1 MYIIESAKIIMAES
15 SKSSNLKF
23 SDKVVVVT
31 GSGTGIGQAIA
42 KKFAEKGAN
51 IIIMGRRKEP
61 LDKTSDILIEIMKK
75 VGSSG
80 TVRAFSGVDVSDEVG
95 INEMFS
101 SIKQEFG
108 RVDIIV
114 NNAGVSGPVKTF
126 TNASFQDFK
135 DCVAIHLTGTFWT
148 SVQGLKV
155 MDKGS
160 KIITI
165 ATFFT
170 EENKYEQRPYRFRTP
185 YTAAQGAK
193 NRLAE
198 ALAWELVEQGIKSV
212 ATNPGPVHSD
222 RIYKTVYPKAAAE
235 FLRIGGYPGLDSTE
249 IELSAI
255 NGLELLGESP
265 EVFSKGIM
273 EIAQQISKSRSS
285 PSSSSSSS
293 SPPPTHSSAQ
303 PSSPSKTTTTTTTTS
318 NTPITDSDNAA
329 TTTTATAAAAATTP
343 PPPQLTPTQ
352 GSGDLNKTIE
362 GMLIKIQ
369 EIAEKIQQNTSKMI
383 VDNEFLSQ
391 EEVADMVL
399 TLSDDT
405 ISKLI
410 NGRIIPNDRVFY
422 PVKPIVGTFIDDNS
436 IQNLKEKVVIITTTS
451 SKEKDVQRIISL
463 ANKLNDI
470 GVKQVIILSK
480 NFDDTKFYKDFHS
493 HSLDLADEEKVK
505 RIFNTAKTKFGSIN
519 SVIHITGDYDY
530 NRSLLSLSREDWDLL
545 VENFIHIPALITRE
559 AVKFMSPAD
568 AIQKPSQF
576 KDSKGIIV
584 ILGPDS
590 PSGKKIS
597 GLSRARSEVFR
608 GALRPYTATVNQEL
622 SDVLG
627 SKIKL
632 NLILAG
638 NVEGIESKI
647 ENVTTSVLNLI
658 AGSSLNKNEAF
669 FYMKEGTKKKNN

>member
-1 MYIIESAKIIMAES
+1 MAES
-15 SKSSNLKF
+15 SSSNKSSNLKF
-23 SDKVVVVT
+23 SDKIVVIT

-42 KKFAEKGAN
+42 KKFAEKGAS

-61 LDKTSDILIEIMKK
+61 LDKTADIVMDIMKK
-75 VGSSG
+75 NGSSG
-80 TVRAFSGVDVSDEVG
+80 TVRAFSGVDVSDEIG

-101 SIKQEFG
+101 AIKQEFG
-108 RVDIIV
+108 KVDIIV

-155 MDKGS
+155 MERGS

-198 ALAWELVEQGIKSV
+198 ALAWELVERGVKSV

-235 FLRIGGYPGLDSTE
+235 FLRISGYPGLESRE
-249 IELSAI
+249 VELAATK
-255 NGLELLGESP
+255 GLDLLGEPS
-265 EVFSKGIM
+265 EVFSKGTM
-273 EIAQQISKSRSS
+273 EIAEQISNFRSS
-285 PSSSSSSS
+285 ISSSSGSTSSS
-293 SPPPTHSSAQ
+293 ASSSVAVNQ
-303 PSSPSKTTTTTTTTS
+303 E
-318 NTPITDSDNAA
+318 
-329 TTTTATAAAAATTP
+329 
-343 PPPQLTPTQ
+343 
-352 GSGDLNKTIE
+352 GDLNKTIE

-369 EIAEKIQQNTSKMI
+369 EIAEKIQNNTSKMI

-410 NGRIIPNDRVFY
+410 NGRVIPNDRVFY
-422 PVKPIVGTFIDDNS
+422 PVKPIVGTSIDGNNN
-436 IQNLKEKVVIITTTS
+436 IQDLKEKVVVITTTS
-451 SKEKDVQRIISL
+451 SKEKDVQRVISL

-470 GVKQVIILSK
+470 GVKQVIILSR
-480 NFDDTKFYKDFHS
+480 NSDDMKFYKDFHS
-493 HSLDLADEEKVK
+493 HSLDLLDEEKVK
-505 RIFNTAKTKFGSIN
+505 RIFNTAKTKFGNIDA
-519 SVIHITGDYDY
+519 VIHFTGDYDY
-530 NRSLLSLSREDWDLL
+530 NRNLSSLSRQEWD
-545 VENFIHIPALITRE
+545 VMVDNFIHIPGLITRE
-559 AVKFMSPAD
+559 AVLIMAPDGALDQPA
-568 AIQKPSQF
+568 KF
-576 KDSKGIIV
+576 KDSTGIIV

-622 SDVLG
+622 SDVLA
-627 SKIKL
+627 SRIRL
-632 NLILAG
+632 YLILAG
-638 NVEGIESKI
+638 NIEGVESDIGNI
-647 ENVTTSVLNLI
+647 TTSILNLI
-658 AGSSLNKNEAF
+658 SGSSLNKNESI
-669 FYMKEGTKKKNN
+669 FYIDEGKKAIR

>member
-1 MYIIESAKIIMAES
+1 MAES
-15 SKSSNLKF
+15 LESPSLKF
-23 SDKVVVVT
+23 SDKIVVIT

-42 KKFAEKGAN
+42 KKFAETGAS

-61 LDKTSDILIEIMKK
+61 LDKTTEILIDIMKK
-75 VGSSG
+75 VGSTS
-80 TVRAFSGVDVSDEVG
+80 TVRSFSGVDVSDENG

-101 SIKQEFG
+101 NIKQEFG
-108 RVDIIV
+108 KVDIIV

-198 ALAWELVEQGIKSV
+198 ALAWELVERGIKSV
-212 ATNPGPVHSD
+212 GTNPGPVHSD

-249 IELSAI
+249 VEVSSTK
-255 NGLELLGESP
+255 GLDLLGESH
-265 EVFSKGIM
+265 EVFSKGIR
-273 EIAQQISKSRSS
+273 EIAQQISDSRLSNSS
-285 PSSSSSSS
+285 STLPPPSSSSSSSSSSTSTTTSTTSTSSDDASSSSS
-293 SPPPTHSSAQ
+293 SPPPT
-303 PSSPSKTTTTTTTTS
+303 
-318 NTPITDSDNAA
+318 
-329 TTTTATAAAAATTP
+329 TTTALNP
-343 PPPQLTPTQ
+343 NQD
-352 GSGDLNKTIE
+352 DLNKTIE

-369 EIAEKIQQNTSKMI
+369 EIAEKIQNNTSKMI

-422 PVKPIVGTFIDDNS
+422 PVKPIVGTSIDDNS

-480 NFDDTKFYKDFHS
+480 NYDDTKFYKDFHS

-505 RIFNTAKTKFGSIN
+505 RIFNTAKTKFGSID
-519 SVIHITGDYDY
+519 SVIHITGEYDY
-530 NRSLLSLSREDWDLL
+530 NRSLSSLSREEWDIL

-638 NVEGIESKI
+638 NIEGIESNI

-658 AGSSLNKNEAF
+658 AGSSLNKNESI
-669 FYMKEGTKKKNN
+669 FYIDEGKKEK

>member
-1 MYIIESAKIIMAES
+1 
-15 SKSSNLKF
+15 
-23 SDKVVVVT
+23 
-31 GSGTGIGQAIA
+31 
-42 KKFAEKGAN
+42 
-51 IIIMGRRKEP
+51 
-61 LDKTSDILIEIMKK
+61 
-75 VGSSG
+75 
-80 TVRAFSGVDVSDEVG
+80 
-95 INEMFS
+95 
-101 SIKQEFG
+101 
-108 RVDIIV
+108 
-114 NNAGVSGPVKTF
+114 
-126 TNASFQDFK
+126 
-135 DCVAIHLTGTFWT
+135 
-148 SVQGLKV
+148 

-198 ALAWELVEQGIKSV
+198 ALAWELVERGIKSV

-249 IELSAI
+249 VELSAT
-255 NGLELLGESP
+255 NGLDLLGEP
-265 EVFSKGIM
+265 QEVFSNGIM
-273 EIAQQISKSRSS
+273 KIAQQISNSRSS
-285 PSSSSSSS
+285 I
-293 SPPPTHSSAQ
+293 
-303 PSSPSKTTTTTTTTS
+303 SPSPTAVADNLTT
-318 NTPITDSDNAA
+318 DQD
-329 TTTTATAAAAATTP
+329 
-343 PPPQLTPTQ
+343 
-352 GSGDLNKTIE
+352 GLNKTIE

-369 EIAEKIQQNTSKMI
+369 EIAEKIQNNTSKMI

-410 NGRIIPNDRVFY
+410 NGRVIPNDRVFY
-422 PVKPIVGTFIDDNS
+422 PVKPIVGTSIDNTNLE
-436 IQNLKEKVVIITTTS
+436 NLKEKVVIITTTS
-451 SKEKDVQRIISL
+451 SNEKDVQRIINL
-463 ANKLNDI
+463 ANKLNEI
-470 GVKQVIILSK
+470 GVKQVIILRK
-480 NFDDTKFYKDFHS
+480 NDDDDTKFYKDFHS

-505 RIFNTAKTKFGSIN
+505 RIFNTAKTKFGSID

-638 NVEGIESKI
+638 NVEGMESNI

-658 AGSSLNKNEAF
+658 SGSSLNKNESI
-669 FYMKEGTKKKNN
+669 FYIDEGTKKDNNN

>member
-1 MYIIESAKIIMAES
+1 MAES
-15 SKSSNLKF
+15 SSNNKSSNLKF

-42 KKFAEKGAN
+42 KKFAEKGAS

-61 LDKTSDILIEIMKK
+61 LDKTSDILMEIMKK

-80 TVRAFSGVDVSDEVG
+80 TVRAFSGVDVSDEIG

-101 SIKQEFG
+101 AIKQEFG
-108 RVDIIV
+108 KVDIIV

-155 MDKGS
+155 MERGS

-198 ALAWELVEQGIKSV
+198 ALAWELVERGIKSV

-235 FLRIGGYPGLDSTE
+235 FLRIGGYPGLESRE
-249 IELSAI
+249 VELAATK
-255 NGLELLGESP
+255 GLDLLGEPS
-265 EVFSKGIM
+265 EVLLKGIM
-273 EIAQQISKSRSS
+273 EIAGQISNSRSS
-285 PSSSSSSS
+285 VPSSNGSTSSSSASVEIN
-293 SPPPTHSSAQ
+293 Q
-303 PSSPSKTTTTTTTTS
+303 E
-318 NTPITDSDNAA
+318 
-329 TTTTATAAAAATTP
+329 
-343 PPPQLTPTQ
+343 
-352 GSGDLNKTIE
+352 GDLNKTIE

-369 EIAEKIQQNTSKMI
+369 EIAEKIQNNTSKMI

-410 NGRIIPNDRVFY
+410 NGRVIPNDRVFY
-422 PVKPIVGTFIDDNS
+422 PVKPIVGTSIDINN
-436 IQNLKEKVVIITTTS
+436 IQDLKDKVVVITTTS
-451 SKEKDVQRIISL
+451 SKEKGVQRVISL

-470 GVKQVIILSK
+470 GVKQVIILSR
-480 NFDDTKFYKDFHS
+480 NSDDMKFYKDFHS
-493 HSLDLADEEKVK
+493 HSLDLLDEEKVK
-505 RIFNTAKTKFGSIN
+505 RIFNTAKTKFGNIDAI
-519 SVIHITGDYDY
+519 IHFTGDYDY
-530 NRSLLSLSREDWDLL
+530 DRNLSSLSRQEWDEI
-545 VENFIHIPALITRE
+545 VDNFIHIPALITRE
-559 AVKFMSPAD
+559 AVRIMAPDGALDQPA
-568 AIQKPSQF
+568 KF
-576 KDSKGIIV
+576 KDSTGIIV

-627 SKIKL
+627 SRIRL
-632 NLILAG
+632 YLVLAG
-638 NVEGIESKI
+638 NIEGVESDIG
-647 ENVTTSVLNLI
+647 NVTTSILNLI
-658 AGSSLNKNEAF
+658 SGSSLNKNESI
-669 FYMKEGTKKKNN
+669 FYIDEGKKVIR

>member
-1 MYIIESAKIIMAES
+1 MAES
-15 SKSSNLKF
+15 LKSSLKF
-23 SDKVVVVT
+23 SDKIVVIT

-42 KKFAEKGAN
+42 KKFAENGAS

-61 LDKTSDILIEIMKK
+61 LDKTTEILNDIMKK
-75 VGSSG
+75 AGSSG
-80 TVRAFSGVDVSDEVG
+80 TVRSFSGVDVSDENG

-101 SIKQEFG
+101 NIQQEFG
-108 RVDIIV
+108 KVDIIV

-155 MDKGS
+155 MDKES

-198 ALAWELVEQGIKSV
+198 ALAWELVERGIKSV

-235 FLRIGGYPGLDSTE
+235 FLRIGGYPGLDSSE
-249 IELSAI
+249 IELSATK
-255 NGLELLGESP
+255 GLDFLGEPP
-265 EVFSKGIM
+265 EVFSNGIK
-273 EIAQQISKSRSS
+273 EIAQQVSGSRSS
-285 PSSSSSSS
+285 VSSSSSS
-293 SPPPTHSSAQ
+293 
-303 PSSPSKTTTTTTTTS
+303 TTTTS
-318 NTPITDSDNAA
+318 STSKHDDSNTVSST
-329 TTTTATAAAAATTP
+329 
-343 PPPQLTPTQ
+343 LT
-352 GSGDLNKTIE
+352 SNHNDLTKTIE
-362 GMLIKIQ
+362 GMLMKIQ
-369 EIAEKIQQNTSKMI
+369 EIAEKIQKNTSKMI

-399 TLSDDT
+399 TLSDNT

-422 PVKPIVGTFIDDNS
+422 PVKPIVGTSIDDSN
-436 IQNLKEKVVIITTTS
+436 IQNLKEKVVVITTTS
-451 SKEKDVQRIISL
+451 SKEKDVQRITSL
-463 ANKLNDI
+463 ANRLNDS

-480 NFDDTKFYKDFHS
+480 NNDDDTKFYKDFHS
-493 HSLDLADEEKVK
+493 HSLDLSDEEKVK
-505 RIFNTAKTKFGSIN
+505 RIFNTAKTKFGSID
-519 SVIHITGDYDY
+519 SVIHVTGEYDY
-530 NRSLLSLSREDWDLL
+530 NRSLLSLTREEWDIL

-559 AVKFMSPAD
+559 AVKFMSPPD
-568 AIQKPSQF
+568 ASQKPSQF

-597 GLSRARSEVFR
+597 GLTRARSEVFR

-627 SKIKL
+627 SKITL
-632 NLILAG
+632 NLILPG
-638 NVEGIESKI
+638 NIEGIESNI

-658 AGSSLNKNEAF
+658 AGSSLNKNESI
-669 FYMKEGTKKKNN
+669 FYIDEGKK

>member
-1 MYIIESAKIIMAES
+1 MAES
-15 SKSSNLKF
+15 LKKTPALKF
-23 SDKVVVVT
+23 SDKIIVIT

-42 KKFAEKGAN
+42 KKFAESGAS

-61 LDKTSDILIEIMKK
+61 LDKTSEILVDIMKK

-80 TVRAFSGVDVSDEVG
+80 TVRSFSGVDVSDENG

-101 SIKQEFG
+101 NIKQEFG
-108 RVDIIV
+108 KVDIIV

-212 ATNPGPVHSD
+212 GTNPGPVHSD

-249 IELSAI
+249 VELSAI

-273 EIAQQISKSRSS
+273 AIAQQISNSRSS
-285 PSSSSSSS
+285 VSPSYSSS
-293 SPPPTHSSAQ
+293 SPHSSAQ
-303 PSSPSKTTTTTTTTS
+303 PSSLSKTTTTTN

-329 TTTTATAAAAATTP
+329 TTTAAAATTP
-343 PPPQLTPTQ
+343 PAHLTPNQ
-352 GSGDLNKTIE
+352 DGDLNKTIE

-422 PVKPIVGTFIDDNS
+422 PVKPIVGTSIDES
-436 IQNLKEKVVIITTTS
+436 SLQNLKEKVVIITTTS
-451 SKEKDVQRIISL
+451 SQEKDVQRVISL

-480 NFDDTKFYKDFHS
+480 NYDDTKFYKDFHS

-505 RIFNTAKTKFGSIN
+505 RIFNTAKTKFGSID
-519 SVIHITGDYDY
+519 SVIHVTGEYDY
-530 NRSLLSLSREDWDLL
+530 NRSLSSLSREEWDLL

-576 KDSKGIIV
+576 KDSQGVIV

-638 NVEGIESKI
+638 NVEGMESNI

-658 AGSSLNKNEAF
+658 AGSSLNKNESI
-669 FYMKEGTKKKNN
+669 FYIDEGTKKKNN

>member
-1 MYIIESAKIIMAES
+1 MAES
-15 SKSSNLKF
+15 LKSPSLKF
-23 SDKVVVVT
+23 SDKIVVIT

-42 KKFAEKGAN
+42 KKFAETGAS

-61 LDKTSDILIEIMKK
+61 LDKTTEIVIDIMKK

-80 TVRAFSGVDVSDEVG
+80 TVRSFSGVDVSDENG

-101 SIKQEFG
+101 NIKQEFG
-108 RVDIIV
+108 KVDIIV

-198 ALAWELVEQGIKSV
+198 ALAWELVERGIKSV

-249 IELSAI
+249 VEVSSTK
-255 NGLELLGESP
+255 GLDLLGESH

-273 EIAQQISKSRSS
+273 EIAQQISNSRLSISS
-285 PSSSSSSS
+285 PPPPPPSSSSTTTTSTTITGSDDATSSSS
-293 SPPPTHSSAQ
+293 SPP
-303 PSSPSKTTTTTTTTS
+303 
-318 NTPITDSDNAA
+318 
-329 TTTTATAAAAATTP
+329 TTTAA
-343 PPPQLTPTQ
+343 LTPNQ
-352 GSGDLNKTIE
+352 DDLNKTIE

-369 EIAEKIQQNTSKMI
+369 EIAEKIQNNTSKMI

-422 PVKPIVGTFIDDNS
+422 PVKPIVGTSIDDNS

-480 NFDDTKFYKDFHS
+480 NYDDTKFYKDFHS

-505 RIFNTAKTKFGSIN
+505 RIFNTAKTKFGSID
-519 SVIHITGDYDY
+519 SVIHITGEYDY
-530 NRSLLSLSREDWDLL
+530 NRSLSSLSREEWDLL

-632 NLILAG
+632 NLIL
-638 NVEGIESKI
+638 
-647 ENVTTSVLNLI
+647 
-658 AGSSLNKNEAF
+658 
-669 FYMKEGTKKKNN
+669 

>member
-1 MYIIESAKIIMAES
+1 MAES
-15 SKSSNLKF
+15 LKTPALKF
-23 SDKVVVVT
+23 LDKIVVIT

-42 KKFAEKGAN
+42 KKFAERGAS
-51 IIIMGRRKEP
+51 IIILGRRKEP
-61 LDKTSDILIEIMKK
+61 LDKTTEILVDIMKK

-80 TVRAFSGVDVSDEVG
+80 IVRSFSGVDVSDENG

-101 SIKQEFG
+101 NIKQEFG
-108 RVDIIV
+108 MVDIIV

-126 TNASFQDFK
+126 TNASFKDFK

-148 SVQGLKV
+148 SIQGLKV

-249 IELSAI
+249 VELSAT
-255 NGLELLGESP
+255 NGLDLLGESP

-273 EIAQQISKSRSS
+273 EIAQQVSNSRLSSIS
-285 PSSSSSSS
+285 PPS
-293 SPPPTHSSAQ
+293 SPPPSTS
-303 PSSPSKTTTTTTTTS
+303 TTS
-318 NTPITDSDNAA
+318 ETTVTGTDDSV
-329 TTTTATAAAAATTP
+329 TTAAAASPPPSSSAGAGTTP
-343 PPPQLTPTQ
+343 PFIANQ
-352 GSGDLNKTIE
+352 GDLNKTIE

-369 EIAEKIQQNTSKMI
+369 EIAEKIQNNTSKMI

-422 PVKPIVGTFIDDNS
+422 PVKPIVGTSIDDNS

-463 ANKLNDI
+463 ANKLNDV

-480 NFDDTKFYKDFHS
+480 NYDDTKFYKDFHS

-505 RIFNTAKTKFGSIN
+505 RIFNTAKTKFGSID

-638 NVEGIESKI
+638 NVEGMEPNI
-647 ENVTTSVLNLI
+647 ENVTTSVLNLTS
-658 AGSSLNKNEAF
+658 GSSLNKNESI
-669 FYMKEGTKKKNN
+669 FYIDEGTKKNNN

>member
-1 MYIIESAKIIMAES
+1 MESAKIIMTES
-15 SKSSNLKF
+15 SKSSDLKF
-23 SDKVVVVT
+23 SDKVVVIT

-42 KKFAEKGAN
+42 KKFAEKGAS

-61 LDKTSDILIEIMKK
+61 LDKTSDILTDIMKR

-80 TVRAFSGVDVSDEVG
+80 KVRSFSGVDVSDEVG

-101 SIKQEFG
+101 SLKQEFG
-108 RVDIIV
+108 KVDIIV

-126 TNASFQDFK
+126 TNASFKDFK

-155 MDKGS
+155 MEKGS

-198 ALAWELVEQGIKSV
+198 ALAWELVGEGIKSV

-235 FLRIGGYPGLDSTE
+235 FLRIGGYPGLESPE
-249 IELSAI
+249 IEVAATK
-255 NGLELLGESP
+255 GLELFGEPS
-265 EVFSKGIM
+265 EVYSRGTMDIAE
-273 EIAQQISKSRSS
+273 EILNSRTSN
-285 PSSSSSSS
+285 SSSGSSSTS
-293 SPPPTHSSAQ
+293 TSP
-303 PSSPSKTTTTTTTTS
+303 TTTTNPDATTNTTS
-318 NTPITDSDNAA
+318 NN
-329 TTTTATAAAAATTP
+329 
-343 PPPQLTPTQ
+343 TQ
-352 GSGDLNKTIE
+352 NTLNKTID
-362 GMLIKIQ
+362 GMLTKIQ
-369 EIAEKIQQNTSKMI
+369 EIAEKIQNNTSKMI

-391 EEVADMVL
+391 DEVAEMVL
-399 TLSDDT
+399 TLADDT

-410 NGRIIPNDRVFY
+410 NGRVIPNDRVFY
-422 PVKPIVGTFIDDNS
+422 PVKPIVGTFIDGNTIHD
-436 IQNLKEKVVIITTTS
+436 LKDKVVVVTTTS
-451 SKEKDVQRIISL
+451 SKEKDVQRVVNL
-463 ANKLNDI
+463 ANKLNEI
-470 GVKQVIILSK
+470 GVKQVIILSR
-480 NFDDTKFYKDFHS
+480 NPDDMNYYKDFHS
-493 HSLDLADEEKVK
+493 HSLDLLDEEKVK
-505 RIFNTAKTKFGSIN
+505 RIFNTAKTKFGNIDAI
-519 SVIHITGDYDY
+519 IHITGDYDY
-530 NRSLLSLSREDWDLL
+530 NRNLSSLSRQEWDQL
-545 VENFIHIPALITRE
+545 VNNFIHIPALITRE
-559 AVKFMSPAD
+559 GVKFMAPDGAVHQPA
-568 AIQKPSQF
+568 KF

-590 PSGKKIS
+590 PAGKKIS

-627 SKIKL
+627 SRIRL
-632 NLILAG
+632 YLVLAG
-638 NVEGIESKI
+638 NVEGIEPDI
-647 ENVTTSVLNLI
+647 GNITTSLLNLI
-658 AGSSLNKNEAF
+658 SGSSLNKNESI
-669 FYMKEGTKKKNN
+669 FYIDEGKKRI

>member
-1 MYIIESAKIIMAES
+1 MAES
-15 SKSSNLKF
+15 LKTPALKF
-23 SDKVVVVT
+23 SDKIVVIT

-42 KKFAEKGAN
+42 KKFAERGAS

-61 LDKTSDILIEIMKK
+61 LDKTTEILVDIMKK

-80 TVRAFSGVDVSDEVG
+80 IVRSFSGVDVSDENG

-101 SIKQEFG
+101 NIKQEFG
-108 RVDIIV
+108 KVDIIV

-198 ALAWELVEQGIKSV
+198 ALAWELVDQGIKSV

-249 IELSAI
+249 VELSAT
-255 NGLELLGESP
+255 NGLDLLGESP
-265 EVFSKGIM
+265 EVFSKGTI
-273 EIAQQISKSRSS
+273 EIAQQISNSRLSSISPSSPSPSSSPSS
-285 PSSSSSSS
+285 PSSS
-293 SPPPTHSSAQ
+293 P
-303 PSSPSKTTTTTTTTS
+303 TTTNSTTT
-318 NTPITDSDNAA
+318 ITGTDDG
-329 TTTTATAAAAATTP
+329 AAAATPVTP
-343 PPPQLTPTQ
+343 NQ
-352 GSGDLNKTIE
+352 GDLNKTIE

-369 EIAEKIQQNTSKMI
+369 EIAEKIQKNTSKMI

-422 PVKPIVGTFIDDNS
+422 PVKPIVGTYIDDNS
-436 IQNLKEKVVIITTTS
+436 IQNLKDKVVIITTTS
-451 SKEKDVQRIISL
+451 SKEKDVQRTISL

-480 NFDDTKFYKDFHS
+480 NYDDTKFYKDFHS
-493 HSLDLADEEKVK
+493 HSLDLADEEKIK
-505 RIFNTAKTKFGSIN
+505 RIFNTAKTKFGSID
-519 SVIHITGDYDY
+519 SLIHITGDYDY
-530 NRSLLSLSREDWDLL
+530 NRSLLSLSREEWDLL

-638 NVEGIESKI
+638 NVEGIESNI

-658 AGSSLNKNEAF
+658 AGSSLNKNESI
-669 FYMKEGTKKKNN
+669 FYIDEGTKKNNNN